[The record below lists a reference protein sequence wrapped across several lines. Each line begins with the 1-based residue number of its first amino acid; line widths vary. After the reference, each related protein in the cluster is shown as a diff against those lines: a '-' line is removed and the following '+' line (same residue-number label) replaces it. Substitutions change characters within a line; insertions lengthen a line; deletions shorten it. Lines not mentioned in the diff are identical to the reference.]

1 MELSNN
7 PNRDIKYAIE
17 FLSGQTGLKKSTFVT
32 ANVDDNSKGTS
43 HRTVDVSI
51 VLGDSN
57 GKITNVNL
65 QSEPNDGFILIPKND
80 TQVIV
85 CIMPDNS
92 AYVFKCNDIDKI
104 ICVIDSSNSYVF
116 DTNGFV
122 WNGGNNGGLIKIDNL
137 KTQYDANIAAIKNS
151 VVAALA
157 IIDTQLM
164 ALGQAGGSV
173 TAFNGVASTIQNL
186 NKTPLENTKIS
197 H

>member
-17 FLSGQTGLKKSTFVT
+17 FLSGQTGLKKARFVT

-43 HRTVDVSI
+43 DRTIDVSI
-51 VLGDSN
+51 VLGDS
-57 GKITNVNL
+57 GKITGVNL
-65 QSEPNDGFILIPKND
+65 QSEPNDGFILIPKEQ

-104 ICVIDSSNSYVF
+104 ICVIDSNNSYVF
-116 DTNGFV
+116 DANGFI

-137 KTQYDANIAAIKNS
+137 KTQYDTNIAAIKAAC
-151 VVAALA
+151 VAGFTALSGLDSGA
-157 IIDTQLM
+157 SLN
-164 ALGQAGGSV
+164 
-173 TAFNGVASTIQNL
+173 AFNSSSAAIQNL
-186 NKTPLENTKIS
+186 NKTSLENTKIK

>member
-7 PNRDIKYAIE
+7 PNRDIKNAIE
-17 FLSGQTGLKKSTFVT
+17 FLSGQTGLKKARFVT

-43 HRTVDVSI
+43 DRTIDVSI
-51 VLGDSN
+51 VLGDS
-57 GKITNVNL
+57 GKITGVNL
-65 QSEPNDGFILIPKND
+65 QSEPNDGFILIPKEQ

-92 AYVFKCNDIDKI
+92 AYVFKCNDIEKI

-116 DTNGFV
+116 DTNGFI

-137 KTQYDANIAAIKNS
+137 KTQYDTNIAAIKAAC
-151 VVAALA
+151 VAGFTALSGLDSGA
-157 IIDTQLM
+157 SLN
-164 ALGQAGGSV
+164 
-173 TAFNGVASTIQNL
+173 AFNSSAAAIQNL
-186 NKTPLENTKIS
+186 NKTSLENTKIK

>member
-7 PNRDIKYAIE
+7 PNRDIKNAIE
-17 FLSGQTGLKKSTFVT
+17 FLSGQTGLKKARFVT

-43 HRTVDVSI
+43 DRTIDVSI
-51 VLGDSN
+51 VLGDS
-57 GKITNVNL
+57 GKITGVNL
-65 QSEPNDGFILIPKND
+65 QSEPNDGFILIPKEQ

-116 DTNGFV
+116 DTNGFI
-122 WNGGNNGGLIKIDNL
+122 WNGGNNGGLIKVIELTQKLNNLENKINNLITIFNSWTPVANDGGAAL
-137 KTQYDANIAAIKNS
+137 KT
-151 VVAALA
+151 VL
-157 IIDTQLM
+157 
-164 ALGQAGGSV
+164 
-173 TAFNGVASTIQNL
+173 TAWVSSSLTTTVRTDI
-186 NKTPLENTKIS
+186 ENTKIK